1 MTLWERLSEV
11 TKTFLTIETNLDH
24 QSEKLANLEREFRS
38 LSAEQRANL
47 SELLREINDL
57 KERVVR
63 LETSRD
69 TDRQSVENLLVRFQL
84 EVERAELRLKQLPPS
99 QTEP

>member
-1 MTLWERLSEV
+1 M
-11 TKTFLTIETNLDH
+11 
-24 QSEKLANLEREFRS
+24 
-38 LSAEQRANL
+38 
-47 SELLREINDL
+47 REILQAVQEETRSMQEDFKVIAREMSDL
-57 KERVVR
+57 KVRLAR

>member
-1 MTLWERLSEV
+1 MSFWNQLGE
-11 TKTFLTIETNLDH
+11 
-24 QSEKLANLEREFRS
+24 LARS
-38 LSAEQRANL
+38 LVTIDQEMKH
-47 SELLREINDL
+47 LRETLQAVQEENRSIQEDFKVVVREIGDL
-57 KERVVR
+57 KVRLTR

-99 QTEP
+99 STEP